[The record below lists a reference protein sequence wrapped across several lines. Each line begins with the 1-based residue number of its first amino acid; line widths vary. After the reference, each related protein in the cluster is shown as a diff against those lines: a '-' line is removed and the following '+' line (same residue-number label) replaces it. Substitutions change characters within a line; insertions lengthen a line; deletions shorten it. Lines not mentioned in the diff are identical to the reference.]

1 MTASV
6 AFAVV
11 VTAAVTFTMIMIVV
25 VASHVRVINELT
37 LEELFYLFVSIAA
50 ASASESDALL
60 KERVL
65 CAGTDA
71 AADQNFYT
79 FVLEENCERLM
90 TKLARV

>member
-11 VTAAVTFTMIMIVV
+11 VTAAVTFAMIVV
-25 VASHVRVINELT
+25 VVIASHVRVVNELA

-50 ASASESDALL
+50 AAASESDALL

-71 AADQNFYT
+71 AADKKLYT

-90 TKLARV
+90 TKLARI